1 MSFFPHILK
10 KNIIEMYLI
19 YNVVLISA
27 VYQIDLV
34 IYTYI
39 LFHLLFYYNLSQGI
53 EYSFLCYTVG
63 PCCFSIL
70 YIIVF
75 IC

>member
-1 MSFFPHILK
+1 
-10 KNIIEMYLI
+10 MYLI

>member
-39 LFHLLFYYNLSQGI
+39 LFHLFYYNLSQSI

-70 YIIVF
+70 YIIVS

>member
-1 MSFFPHILK
+1 
-10 KNIIEMYLI
+10 MYLS

-39 LFHLLFYYNLSQGI
+39 LFHILFYYNLSQGI
-53 EYSFLCYTVG
+53 KYSFLCYTVG